1 MSDYQLRIITEI
13 DLGKMQTDDENQ
25 DWQKLEDASKN

>member
-1 MSDYQLRIITEI
+1 MSDYQLKIITEI

-25 DWQKLEDASKN
+25 DWQKMKIN